1 MTNDLRKKIDYSI
14 ALLRKAEAL
23 ALRFDPDDG
32 FYLAFSGGKD
42 SQALLHLAQM
52 ANVKFKA
59 YMNFTSVDPGE
70 VVRFVKRQYPDV
82 VRVPPRI
89 SIYDMAKK
97 KGILPTAKVRW
108 CCAEYKEIGGVGKV
122 TLVGVRREESI
133 RRSKRNEITSSN
145 FKISETFD
153 QFSKHEEEMV
163 ACVRGRD
170 KIIISPIIH
179 WTERNVW
186 EFLNEVVK
194 VPHCELYDQGYTR
207 IGCILCP
214 MASYKNKLKDIERW
228 PYVKKKWMETIDW
241 LIKNKWTNTTY
252 KSLSAQERFDMWI
265 SRMNYKQWMNEK
277 HYQKRLFET
286 DEDNEDKGGEDSH
299 KRD

>member
-89 SIYDMAKK
+89 NIYDMAKK
-97 KGILPTAKVRW
+97 KGILPTAKARW

-122 TLVGVRREESI
+122 TLVGVRREESV
-133 RRSKRNEITSSN
+133 RRSKRDEITVSN

-170 KIIISPIIH
+170 KIIISPILH

-194 VPHCELYDQGYTR
+194 VPHCELYDQGHTR

-265 SRMNYKQWMNEK
+265 SRMTYKQWMNEK

-286 DEDNEDKGGEDSH
+286 DEDK
-299 KRD
+299 

>member
-14 ALLRKAEAL
+14 ALLRKAEVL

-97 KGILPTAKVRW
+97 KGILPTAKARW

-122 TLVGVRREESI
+122 TLVGGSEGKSRLDAASVTKSRRAI
-133 RRSKRNEITSSN
+133 SKYLRLLINSQNT
-145 FKISETFD
+145 K
-153 QFSKHEEEMV
+153 
-163 ACVRGRD
+163 R
-170 KIIISPIIH
+170 
-179 WTERNVW
+179 
-186 EFLNEVVK
+186 
-194 VPHCELYDQGYTR
+194 
-207 IGCILCP
+207 
-214 MASYKNKLKDIERW
+214 
-228 PYVKKKWMETIDW
+228 KW
-241 LIKNKWTNTTY
+241 
-252 KSLSAQERFDMWI
+252 
-265 SRMNYKQWMNEK
+265 
-277 HYQKRLFET
+277 
-286 DEDNEDKGGEDSH
+286 
-299 KRD
+299 